1 MTDTVHRVIET
12 QLAALGIPPK
22 IDTVIYPSIV
32 ALFEEALATFRE
44 EAACSS
50 VGHTLSYGEL
60 DRLSADFAGWLQ
72 NGAGLSR
79 GDRVAIQMP
88 NLIQYLVASL
98 GALRAGMVVVNTN
111 PLYTE
116 RELEHQLNDA
126 NVRVMV
132 VQANVAQTAAAVL
145 PAVGS
150 WNV

>member
-1 MTDTVHRVIET
+1 MTDTVHSVIET

-79 GDRVAIQMP
+79 GDRDSWFAGHLLRGSFRPPRTV
-88 NLIQYLVASL
+88 L
-98 GALRAGMVVVNTN
+98 GGLREGGCVQHRL
-111 PLYTE
+111 PG
-116 RELEHQLNDA
+116 
-126 NVRVMV
+126 RVE
-132 VQANVAQTAAAVL
+132 
-145 PAVGS
+145 GS
-150 WNV
+150 R